1 MEAKGW
7 IGTARQKMSNKKT
20 TGRKKAMAQNI
31 SSPVV
36 RVLSRSIDPM
46 KRLLLCVRAG
56 GRCEFDGCNAYLFRH
71 PVTLKEANFS
81 EAAHIVAFK
90 PDGPRGKSGRR
101 PADINDLDNIMLL
114 CPQCHKLIDD
124 HPDEYSREALEKYK
138 QEHERRIFRLTE
150 SKPDRK
156 TTVLVLKSRIAG
168 QTVEISRGHIT
179 DAVSPR
185 YPSDPREW
193 VIDLTRMH
201 GEDEAFFQSAA
212 RTIRTELDRFYA
224 AGSDIESTHHLS
236 VFALAPIP
244 LLMYFGNRLG
254 NKVATDLYQRHRD
267 TEDWTWKSGGEPVGN
282 RFHRLQTGTDH
293 SKVALVISLSGTIQ
307 PETLPAEIDGRFSVY
322 EITLAKS
329 PPAPTYLR
337 LKEDLD
343 DFRSVYLQCLRVLMS
358 EHGKFDEIHLFPAV
372 PAPVAVLCGR
382 ELLPKIDPVLLVYDN
397 DRRKGGFDL
406 TMKVNEYE

>member
-1 MEAKGW
+1 MG
-7 IGTARQKMSNKKT
+7 GKKT
-20 TGRKKAMAQNI
+20 TGRKKTPAQTVR
-31 SSPVV
+31 SPVTQV
-36 RVLSRSIDPM
+36 RSRAIDPL

-71 PVTLKEANFS
+71 AVTLKEANFS

-90 PDGPRGKSGRR
+90 SDGPRGKSGWP
-101 PADINDLDNIMLL
+101 PADINDLDNLMLL

-124 HPDEYSREALEKYK
+124 HPDEYSRETLEKYK

-150 SKPDRK
+150 SKPDQK

-244 LLMYFGNRLG
+244 ILAYFGNRLG

-267 TEDWTWKSGGEPVGN
+267 TEDWTWKSGGEPVGHK
-282 RFHRLQTGTDH
+282 FHRLRVGTERD
-293 SKVALVISLSGTIQ
+293 KVALVLSLSGTIH
-307 PETLPAEIDGRFSVY
+307 PETLPAEIDARFSIY
-322 EITLAKS
+322 EITLAKG
-329 PPAPTYLR
+329 PPALTYLR

-343 DFRSVYLQCLRVLMS
+343 DFRSIYLQSLRVLMS
-358 EHGKFDEIHLFPAV
+358 EHGRLEEIHLFPAI

-382 ELLPKIDPVLLVYDN
+382 ELLPKIDPVLLVYDG
-397 DRRKGGFDL
+397 RRKGGFNL
-406 TMKVNEYE
+406 TMKVNEHE

>member
-1 MEAKGW
+1 MG
-7 IGTARQKMSNKKT
+7 GKKT
-20 TGRKKAMAQNI
+20 TGRKKEMAQTVR
-31 SSPVV
+31 SPVTQV
-36 RVLSRSIDPM
+36 PSRAIDPL
-46 KRLLLCVRAG
+46 KRLLLCIRAG

-71 PVTLKEANFS
+71 HVTLKEANFS

-101 PADINDLDNIMLL
+101 PADINDLDNLMLL

-124 HPDEYSREALEKYK
+124 HPDDYSRETLEKYK

-150 SKPDRK
+150 SKPDQK
-156 TTVLVLKSRIAG
+156 TTVLLLKSRIAG
-168 QTVEISRGHIT
+168 QTMEISRGHIT

-185 YPSDPREW
+185 YPSDPRGW

-212 RTIRTELDRFYA
+212 RTIRAELDRFFA

-244 LLMYFGNRLG
+244 ILAYFGNRLG

-267 TEDWTWKSGGEPVGN
+267 TEDWTWKSDGEPVGHK
-282 RFHRLQTGTDH
+282 FHRLRVGTERDN
-293 SKVALVISLSGTIQ
+293 VALILSLSGTIH
-307 PETLPAEIDGRFSVY
+307 PETLPAGIDGRFSVY
-322 EITLAKS
+322 EITLAKGA
-329 PPAPTYLR
+329 PTPTYLR

-343 DFRSVYLQCLRVLMS
+343 DFRRVYLQCLRVLMS
-358 EHGKFDEIHLFPAV
+358 EHGKLDELHLFPAV

-382 ELLPKIDPVLLVYDN
+382 ELLPKIDPILLVYDN
-397 DRRKGGFDL
+397 DRRKGGFNL
-406 TMKVNEYE
+406 IMKVNERE

>member
-1 MEAKGW
+1 MGKVKAK
-7 IGTARQKMSNKKT
+7 IGGKKT
-20 TGRKKAMAQNI
+20 TGRKKAVAQADQ
-31 SSPVV
+31 SPVT
-36 RVLSRSIDPM
+36 RVPSRALDPL
-46 KRLLLCVRAG
+46 KRLLLCVHAG

-71 PVTLKEANFS
+71 HVTLKKANFS

-90 PDGPRGKSGRR
+90 PDGPRGRSGRR
-101 PADINDLDNIMLL
+101 PADINDLDNLMLL
-114 CPQCHKLIDD
+114 CPQCHKLIDE
-124 HPDEYSREALEKYK
+124 HADEFSRETLEKYK
-138 QEHERRIFRLTE
+138 REHERRIFRLTE
-150 SKPDRK
+150 SKPDQK

-168 QTVEISRGHIT
+168 QIVEISRGHIT

-201 GEDEAFFQSAA
+201 GEDEAFYQSAA

-224 AGSDIESTHHLS
+224 TGSDIETTHHLS

-244 LLMYFGNRLG
+244 ILSYVGNKLG

-267 TEDWTWKSGGEPVGN
+267 TEDWTWKSGGEPVGYK
-282 RFHRLQTGTDH
+282 FHQLQAGTERD
-293 SKVALVISLSGTIQ
+293 KVALVLSLSGKIHL
-307 PETLPAEIDGRFSVY
+307 ESLPAEIDERFSIY
-322 EITLAKS
+322 EITLAKG
-329 PPAPTYLR
+329 APVPTFLR

-343 DFRSVYLQCLRVLMS
+343 EFRNIYLQSLRVLMS
-358 EHGKFDEIHLFPAV
+358 EHGKLKEIHLFPAV

-397 DRRKGGFDL
+397 NRGKGGFNMIL
-406 TMKVNEYE
+406 KVNEQE

>member
-1 MEAKGW
+1 MG
-7 IGTARQKMSNKKT
+7 GKKT
-20 TGRKKAMAQNI
+20 TGRKKGLAQTVR
-31 SSPVV
+31 SPVTQV
-36 RVLSRSIDPM
+36 PSRAIDPL

-71 PVTLKEANFS
+71 HVTLKEANFS

-101 PADINDLDNIMLL
+101 PADINDLGNLMLL

-124 HPDEYSREALEKYK
+124 HPDEYSRETLEKYK

-150 SKPDRK
+150 SKPDQK
-156 TTVLVLKSRIAG
+156 TTVLVLKSQIAG

-185 YPSDPREW
+185 YPSDPRGW

-212 RTIRTELDRFYA
+212 LTIRTELDRFYA

-244 LLMYFGNRLG
+244 ILAYFGNRLG

-267 TEDWTWKSGGEPVGN
+267 TEDWTWKSGGEPIGHK
-282 RFHRLQTGTDH
+282 FHRLRAGTERD
-293 SKVALVISLSGTIQ
+293 KVALVLSLSGTIH
-307 PETLPAEIDGRFSVY
+307 PETLPAGIDGCFSVY
-322 EITLAKS
+322 EITLAKGA
-329 PPAPTYLR
+329 PAPIYLR

-343 DFRSVYLQCLRVLMS
+343 DFRRVYLQCLRVLMS
-358 EHGKFDEIHLFPAV
+358 EHGKLDEIYLFPAV

-397 DRRKGGFDL
+397 DRRKGGFNL
-406 TMKVNEYE
+406 IMKVNEHE